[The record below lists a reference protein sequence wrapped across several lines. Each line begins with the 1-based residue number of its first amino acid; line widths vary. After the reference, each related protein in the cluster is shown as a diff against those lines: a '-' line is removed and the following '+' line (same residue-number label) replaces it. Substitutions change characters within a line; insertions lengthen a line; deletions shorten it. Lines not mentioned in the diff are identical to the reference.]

1 MIHYKCNV
9 GAKGIWS
16 PADVK
21 PQKRESIAM
30 KDKMRDKLNVI
41 QEGSQMMTRQKGR
54 LKKLKGRMQSSLSG
68 FFRAC
73 IVGALVLL
81 QFAIIL
87 VIPFFF
93 REYATQFYILI
104 EISGM
109 IGILALTNDSRNYS
123 YKFSWLC
130 MILIFPISGLI
141 MFNLWGKVGKKNKL
155 NKMIADQFKKTD
167 QWLVQDKAVSEE
179 FSAKHPVS
187 SRMSKY
193 MTAKGAPLFKNNEAR
208 YYAFGEEAFEDLF
221 EDMEHA
227 KSFIFLEFFIVA
239 EGAVWD
245 QIHEILL
252 RKIKEGVEVKFLY
265 DDFGALFRTGKNFAS
280 DLRAEGFEVEIFN
293 PIHKYASK
301 LYMNFR
307 DHQKIVVID
316 GNIGYT
322 GGFNIADE
330 YANLIER
337 FGVWKDAGIRM
348 TGDAV
353 WGLTVTFL
361 ELWSVCAY
369 GKEIDIEKYRPT
381 VTVPENEMYCH
392 VLRDGPALGTKSFVG
407 TVYKQMIN
415 YAGKKMYIMT
425 PYLILEETLIQS
437 LVEAKSRGV
446 DVRIITPSIPD
457 KKHVKWLTEYNYGEL
472 LRYGIRIYEYT
483 PGFIHSK
490 VVMGEHCAIV
500 GTINMD
506 YRSFYLHYEN
516 GVWVYEEAFLKHIQ
530 KDFEDTF
537 AVSREI
543 RYEEWK
549 NRPWKRKAVQHVLKV
564 FSTLV

>member
-1 MIHYKCNV
+1 
-9 GAKGIWS
+9 
-16 PADVK
+16 
-21 PQKRESIAM
+21 M
-30 KDKMRDKLNVI
+30 KDKMKDKFSVI
-41 QEGSQMMTRQKGR
+41 QEGSQIMTRQKGR

-81 QFAIIL
+81 QFAIII
-87 VIPFFF
+87 VVPFFF
-93 REYATQFYILI
+93 REFATLFYILI

-141 MFNLWGKVGKKNKL
+141 MFNLWGKIGKRNRL

-167 QWLVQDKAVSEE
+167 KWLVQDKAVSEE

-208 YYAFGEEAFEDLF
+208 YYAFGEDAFEDLF

-337 FGVWKDAGIRM
+337 FGVWKDAGIRL

-369 GKEIDIEKYRPT
+369 GKEIDVEKYRPT

-415 YAGKKMYIMT
+415 YAGKTMYIMT

-437 LVEAKSRGV
+437 LVEAKNRGV

-472 LRYGIRIYEYT
+472 LRHGIRIYEYT

-516 GVWVYEEAFLKHIQ
+516 GVWVYDEAFLQHIR

-537 AVSREI
+537 ALSREI
-543 RYEEWK
+543 SYEEWK
-549 NRPWKRKAVQHVLKV
+549 NRPLKIKAVQHVLKV

>member
-1 MIHYKCNV
+1 MDEV
-9 GAKGIWS
+9 F
-16 PADVK
+16 
-21 PQKRESIAM
+21 
-30 KDKMRDKLNVI
+30 LNLS
-41 QEGSQMMTRQKGR
+41 EGHNMVSKKKGR
-54 LKKLKGRMQSSLSG
+54 LKELKGRMQGSLSG

-73 IVGALVLL
+73 IVGVLVLL
-81 QFAIIL
+81 QFAIIVL
-87 VIPFFF
+87 TPFLF
-93 REYATQFYILI
+93 REYALQFYILI
-104 EISGM
+104 EISGI

-123 YKFSWLC
+123 YKYSWLC
-130 MILIFPISGLI
+130 VILVFPISGLI
-141 MFNLWGKVGKKNKL
+141 MFNLWGKVGKKNRL
-155 NKMIADQFKKTD
+155 NKIIREQIKQTD
-167 QWLVQDKAVSEE
+167 QWLVQDPEVSAE
-179 FSAKHPVS
+179 FSGLHPVS

-193 MTAKGAPLFKNNEAR
+193 MTAEGSPIFKNNTAE

-221 EDMEHA
+221 VDLENA
-227 KSFIFLEFFIVA
+227 KTFIFMEFFIVA

-252 RKIKEGVEVKFLY
+252 RKMQEGVVVKFLY
-265 DDFGALFRTGKNFAS
+265 DDFGAMFRTGKNFAS

-307 DHQKIVVID
+307 DHQKIVIID

-337 FGVWKDAGIRM
+337 FGVWKDAGIRIS
-348 TGDAV
+348 GDAV

-361 ELWSVCAY
+361 EMWSVCNNRQQM
-369 GKEIDIEKYRPT
+369 DIGKYRPT
-381 VTVPENEMYCH
+381 EKFPASDMYCH
-392 VLRDGPALGTKSFVG
+392 VLRDGPALGTKSFVES
-407 TVYKQMIN
+407 VYKQMIN
-415 YAGKKMYIMT
+415 YAGKTMYIMT

-437 LVEAKSRGV
+437 LIEARRRGV
-446 DVRIITPSIPD
+446 DVRIITPNIPD
-457 KKHVKWLTEYNYGEL
+457 KKHVKWLTEYNYGIL
-472 LRYGIRIYEYT
+472 LANGIEIYEYT

-490 VVMGEHCAIV
+490 VVMSEHCAVV

-516 GVWVYEEAFLKHIQ
+516 GVWVYDEEILKKIR
-530 KDFEDTF
+530 KDFDETF
-537 AVSREI
+537 AVSRRI
-543 RYEEWK
+543 SYEEWI
-549 NRPWKRKAVQHVLKV
+549 NRPLRRKAVQHILKV

>member
-1 MIHYKCNV
+1 MITK
-9 GAKGIWS
+9 K
-16 PADVK
+16 K
-21 PQKRESIAM
+21 E
-30 KDKMRDKLNVI
+30 
-41 QEGSQMMTRQKGR
+41 R
-54 LKKLKGRMQSSLSG
+54 LKKLKGRMQGSLSG

-81 QFAIIL
+81 QFGIIVL
-87 VIPFFF
+87 TPFLF
-93 REYATQFYILI
+93 REYAVQFYILI
-104 EISGM
+104 ELSGVF
-109 IGILALTNDSRNYS
+109 GILALTNDSRNYS

-155 NKMIADQFKKTD
+155 NIAIAEQIKHTD
-167 QWLVQDKAVSEE
+167 RWLVQDPEVAQE
-179 FSAKHPVS
+179 FSAAHPVS

-193 MTAKGAPLFKNNEAR
+193 MTAKGAPIFKNNTAE
-208 YYAFGEEAFEDLF
+208 YYAFGEDAFEDLF
-221 EDMEHA
+221 EDLEHA
-227 KSFIFLEFFIVA
+227 ESFVFLEFFIVA
-239 EGAVWD
+239 EGAIWD

-265 DDFGALFRTGKNFAS
+265 DDFGALFRTGKSFAS
-280 DLRAEGFEVEIFN
+280 GLRAEGFEVEVFN

-307 DHQKIVVID
+307 DHQKIVIID

-322 GGFNIADE
+322 GGFNLADE

-337 FGVWKDAGIRM
+337 FGVWKDAGIRIQ
-348 TGDAV
+348 GDAV
-353 WGLTVTFL
+353 WGLTIAFL
-361 ELWSVCAY
+361 EMWSVCAY
-369 GKEIDIEKYRPT
+369 KKELDIEKYRPT
-381 VTVPENEMYCH
+381 LTFPQTKMYCH
-392 VLRDGPALGTKSFVG
+392 VLRDGPALGTQSFVG
-407 TVYKQMIN
+407 TVYKQMMN
-415 YAGKKMYIMT
+415 YAGKIMYVMT

-437 LVEAKSRGV
+437 LIEAKCRGV

-457 KKHVKWLTEYNYGEL
+457 KKHVKWLTEYNYGIL
-472 LRYGIRIYEYT
+472 LAYGIRIYEYT

-490 VVMGEHCAIV
+490 VVMSEHCAVV
-500 GTINMD
+500 GTINLD

-516 GVWVYEEAFLKHIQ
+516 GVWVYDSEFLKHIR

-543 RYEEWK
+543 SYEEWL
-549 NRPWKRKAVQHVLKV
+549 NRPFMRKAVQHVLKV

>member
-1 MIHYKCNV
+1 
-9 GAKGIWS
+9 
-16 PADVK
+16 
-21 PQKRESIAM
+21 M

>member
-1 MIHYKCNV
+1 MTV
-9 GAKGIWS
+9 
-16 PADVK
+16 VK
-21 PQKRESIAM
+21 
-30 KDKMRDKLNVI
+30 
-41 QEGSQMMTRQKGR
+41 KGR

-73 IVGALVLL
+73 TVGALVLL
-81 QFAIIL
+81 QFAIIIL
-87 VIPFFF
+87 IPFLF
-93 REYATQFYILI
+93 REFATQFYILI

-109 IGILALTNDSRNYS
+109 IGILALTNDSRNFS

-130 MILIFPISGLI
+130 VILIFPISGLI

-155 NKMIADQFKKTD
+155 NKAIAEQMKRADMR
-167 QWLVQDKAVSEE
+167 LVQDKKISEE
-179 FSAKHPVS
+179 FAEKHPVS

-193 MTAKGAPLFKNNEAR
+193 MTAQGAPLFKNNTAE
-208 YYAFGEEAFEDLF
+208 YYAFGEDAFEDLF
-221 EDMEHA
+221 IDLENA
-227 KSFIFLEFFIVA
+227 KKFILMEFFIVA
-239 EGAVWD
+239 EGAIWD

-322 GGFNIADE
+322 GGFNLADE

-337 FGVWKDAGIRM
+337 FGVWKDAGIRVK
-348 TGDAV
+348 GDAV
-353 WGLTVTFL
+353 WGLTVAFL
-361 ELWSVCAY
+361 EMWSVCTPNQNIY
-369 GKEIDIEKYRPT
+369 LEKYRPT
-381 VTVPENEMYCH
+381 EKFPETDMYCH

-407 TVYKQMIN
+407 SIYKQMVN
-415 YAGKKMYIMT
+415 YAGKIMYIMT

-437 LVEAKSRGV
+437 LIEAKSRGV
-446 DVRIITPSIPD
+446 DVRIVTPSIPD

-472 LRYGIRIYEYT
+472 LKHGIRIYEYS

-490 VVMGEHCAIV
+490 VVMAEHCAVV
-500 GTINMD
+500 GTINLD

-516 GVWVYEEAFLKHIQ
+516 GVWVYNAEFLKNIM
-530 KDFEDTF
+530 KDFTDTF
-537 AVSREI
+537 EVSREI
-543 RYEEWK
+543 TYEEWK
-549 NRPWKRKAVQHVLKV
+549 KRPFKRKAVQHVLKV

>member
-1 MIHYKCNV
+1 
-9 GAKGIWS
+9 
-16 PADVK
+16 
-21 PQKRESIAM
+21 M

-208 YYAFGEEAFEDLF
+208 YYAFGEDAFEDLF

>member
-1 MIHYKCNV
+1 MAV
-9 GAKGIWS
+9 
-16 PADVK
+16 
-21 PQKRESIAM
+21 
-30 KDKMRDKLNVI
+30 
-41 QEGSQMMTRQKGR
+41 RQKGR

-68 FFRAC
+68 FLRAC
-73 IVGALVLL
+73 IVGSLVLL
-81 QFAIIL
+81 QFAIII

-93 REYATQFYILI
+93 QDYATLFYILL

-109 IGILALTNDSRNYS
+109 IGILALTNDNRNFS

-141 MFNLWGKVGKKNKL
+141 MFNLWGKIGKKNKL
-155 NKMIADQFKKTD
+155 DLAIREQVKKTD
-167 QWLVQDKAVSEE
+167 EKLVQDPEISDTFAR
-179 FSAKHPVS
+179 KHPVS
-187 SRMSKY
+187 CRMSKY
-193 MTAKGAPLFKNNEAR
+193 MTAKGAPLFKNNEAD

-221 EDMEHA
+221 DDLERAER
-227 KSFIFLEFFIVA
+227 FIFLEFFIVA
-239 EGAVWD
+239 EGALWD
-245 QIHEILL
+245 QMHEILL

-265 DDFGALFRTGKNFAS
+265 DDFGALFRTGKDFAPS
-280 DLRAEGFEVEIFN
+280 LRAEGFEVEIFN

-307 DHQKIVVID
+307 CHQKIVVID

-322 GGFNIADE
+322 GGFNLADE

-337 FGVWKDAGIRM
+337 FGVWKDAGIRIK
-348 TGDAV
+348 GDAV

-361 ELWSVCAY
+361 EMWSVCSRD
-369 GKEIDIEKYRPT
+369 KSVDIEKYRPT
-381 VTVPENEMYCH
+381 EKFADSDMYCH

-407 TVYKQMIN
+407 SIYKQMIN
-415 YAGKKMYIMT
+415 YSGKIMYIMT
-425 PYLILEETLIQS
+425 PYLILEETLVQS
-437 LVEAKSRGV
+437 LIEAKSRGV
-446 DVRIITPSIPD
+446 DVRIVTPYIPD
-457 KKHVKWLTEYNYGEL
+457 KKHVKLLTEYNYGEL
-472 LRYGIRIYEYT
+472 LKNGIRIYEYI

-490 VVMGEHCAIV
+490 VVMAEHCAVV

-516 GVWVYEEAFLKHIQ
+516 GVWVYEEKFLEKIR
-530 KDFEDTF
+530 KDFTDTF

-543 RYEEWK
+543 TYEEWK
-549 NRPWKRKAVQHVLKV
+549 NRPFKRKAVQHVLKV